1 MDKNRYQGNSMTSNW
16 YESITTTDIKL
27 IIIIIS
33 LTFAFCVIL
42 LGLLRDIMIITPLL
56 FYIPVIVTA
65 YWFPKR
71 AILFA
76 VVISAINILFVY
88 LYSYP
93 GIRDLS
99 FTTATASFYVL
110 VSVTL
115 IISSLTRN
123 LKIQE
128 VRYHGVFDY
137 SEIGILLAEIK
148 NDDYTVIEVN
158 GKLLSILG
166 FGTDTITG
174 KTLSR
179 VLPDPTFRHLLIDH
193 IQKDSQP
200 MIKEFTLFRQDG
212 TTIPVL
218 ISGSRMPDDIVIL
231 NIMDISDRKISED
244 HLQKSLI
251 EKEILLREV
260 HHRVKNNMQVISGL
274 IELQSAQITDPD
286 THRLV
291 QEIYERIK
299 AMALIHESLYRSKDF
314 ARIDFSIY
322 LNELISYLLSS
333 YGRTRDEIS
342 VDIQLQIVH
351 MNMDIAVPCG
361 LIANELISNSLEHGF
376 PGGMHGIISIRLVN
390 ASEKEC
396 EFTVSDNGV
405 GFPPGLDFRNTTS
418 FGLQIINGLAT
429 HQMRGTVELQRENG
443 TTFVIRFPCP
453 PDSR

>member
-1 MDKNRYQGNSMTSNW
+1 MNKNSYRELWMTSDW
-16 YESITTTDIKL
+16 YESIAAIPDIKL
-27 IIIIIS
+27 IVVIIS

-56 FYIPVIVTA
+56 FYIPIIVTA
-65 YWFPKR
+65 YWFPRR

-76 VVISAINILFVY
+76 IIISAVNIFIVY

-93 GIRDLS
+93 GIRELS

-110 VSVTL
+110 VSMTL

-123 LKIQE
+123 MKIQE

-137 SEIGILLAEIK
+137 SEVCILLVEAK
-148 NDDYTVIEVN
+148 NEENTVIEVN

-166 FGTDTITG
+166 FSSDTLTG
-174 KTLSR
+174 KSLSK
-179 VLPDPTFRHLLIDH
+179 VIPEPISRHLLMDQV
-193 IQKDSQP
+193 QKDGMP
-200 MIKEFTLFRQDG
+200 MIAEFILPRQDG

-218 ISGSRMPDDIVIL
+218 ISCSRMPEDIVIL
-231 NIMDISDRKISED
+231 NITDISDRKKSED
-244 HLQKSLI
+244 QLQLSLQ

-274 IELQSAQITDPD
+274 IELQSSQITDPQ
-286 THRLV
+286 TQRLL
-291 QEIYERIK
+291 QESYERIK
-299 AMALIHESLYRSKDF
+299 AMALIHESLYRSKDL

-322 LNELISYLLSS
+322 LDKLISYLLSS

-342 VDIQLQIVH
+342 VDIQLQIIQ

-361 LIANELISNSLEHGF
+361 LIANELISNSLKHGF
-376 PGGMHGIISIRLVN
+376 PGGRHGEISVRL
-390 ASEKEC
+390 AAAGEKEC
-396 EFTVSDNGV
+396 EFTVSDDGV
-405 GFPPGLDFRNTTS
+405 GFPPDLDFRNMTS
-418 FGLQIINGLAT
+418 FGLQLINGLAT
-429 HQMRGTVELQRENG
+429 HQMRGTVGLRRENG

-453 PDSR
+453 P